1 VALSCTRDKPCDKF
15 RALFRRFV
23 DAGQCSCER
32 RIGNAMHDGPAAD
45 NRTIVLDAKRNRSL
59 SDAELRKAF
68 WIVAFVSL
76 MIAAAWSAMG
86 AWLVL
91 PFAGLELGA
100 LYLAFRSWSQRADD
114 YERVV
119 IHGDRLLVECRT
131 RGCLRRFAANRHWTQ
146 IIVRDGVRG
155 RQVSLRSHGR
165 EIEFG
170 TFLSEGAR
178 IEAARKLRDQLR
190 VER

>member
-1 VALSCTRDKPCDKF
+1 MRHASVVED
-15 RALFRRFV
+15 
-23 DAGQCSCER
+23 
-32 RIGNAMHDGPAAD
+32 
-45 NRTIVLDAKRNRSL
+45 RTVVLDAKRNRSL

-68 WIVAFVSL
+68 WLVAFVSL
-76 MIAAAWSAMG
+76 TIATVWSAMG
-86 AWLVL
+86 AWLIL

-100 LYLAFRSWSQRADD
+100 LYFAFRSWSRRADD

-119 IHGDRLLVECRT
+119 IHGDRLSVECRT
-131 RGCLRRFAANRHWTQ
+131 SGRVRRFDANRYWTQ
-146 IIVRDGVRG
+146 VIVRDGVRG

-170 TFLSEGAR
+170 ILLSEGAR
-178 IEAARKLRDQLR
+178 IQAARKLRDHLR